1 MTTQKPEQK
10 SEKITVV
17 TTHANA
23 DFDAMASM
31 LAAQKLYPE
40 AILILPPGSR
50 RKSINNF
57 FLDSTAYLLNMQN
70 FSSIKLADI
79 GKLVLVDTRQKK
91 RIGELARALDN
102 PCIEVHIYDHH
113 PASDNDASG
122 NFEMITETGAN
133 VSQMVALLKERNI
146 TVSAE
151 EATLMILGIYED
163 TGAFTFESTTV
174 ADFEAASWLLSKRA
188 LLSVVSD
195 VIVKEMTSSQVNVLN
210 ELAQS
215 AETLNINGV
224 SVVIAEVMTEDYVNE
239 FAMLVQKM
247 SKMKNANTVFALAQ
261 MGNKIYIVAR
271 CRADEVDAGEIMA
284 EFGGGG
290 HAYAASATLKDM
302 TLVQVKAKLL
312 EVLRLKIRARRTAI
326 KLMSSP
332 AITITPDATCSEAQE
347 IINRY
352 NINALLV
359 TEVSTEGEKLLG
371 YITRQVIEKLRYHR
385 LDESKVRDY
394 MTKDVAYAT
403 PESDLEDIQAK
414 IINNNQRILPVMS
427 GTSVLGVIT
436 RTDLLHLLIS
446 KQERDNDPSLVDN
459 SNTKTRN
466 IVQNLSNRV
475 SPQIFEYLRSAGE
488 VADEIGYKAYVVGG
502 FVRDIMLNRKNED
515 IDIVIEGN
523 GITFAKEFARRYGAR
538 IHTYPHFG
546 TSVIIMPD
554 GFKLDVATARME
566 YYLSPAAMPTVESS
580 SIKMDMFRR
589 DFTINTLAIQLN
601 PNNFGTLIDFFSGQK
616 DIKDK
621 VIRVLHNLS
630 FVEDPTR
637 VFRAIRFEQ
646 RFKFTIGK
654 MTESLIENAI
664 STEFFRDLSGYRV
677 FHELQHIFEEE
688 DPPAAL
694 NRMDDFNLLSVID
707 HKVQITEKTRTFLE
721 NAKEVVT
728 WYDLLFTDTP
738 YQKWIVYML
747 VLTRDCDAPEMEGIC
762 DKFKIVPKDRNTYS
776 SVRRRANTVMRWL
789 EGKLPQPNSVIYR
802 NLDNLPPE
810 QILAIMA
817 MTAKDELKKAISLYF
832 TSLCQV
838 KTTISGNDIHKT
850 GLKPGPIYGKILNA
864 VLDAKLDDLIV
875 THEDELRFMKD
886 YITEYLHSNIDL

>member
-1 MTTQKPEQK
+1 MTIQN

-50 RKSINNF
+50 RKTINNF
-57 FLDSTAYLLNMQN
+57 FLDSTAYLLNMKN
-70 FSSIKLADI
+70 FSSIKLEDV
-79 GKLVLVDTRQKK
+79 GKLILVDTRQKK
-91 RIGELARALDN
+91 RIGELAKALDN
-102 PCIEVHIYDHH
+102 PGIEVHIYDHH
-113 PASDNDASG
+113 PAGDNDAKG
-122 NFEMITETGAN
+122 DFEMISETGAN
-133 VSQMVALLKERNI
+133 VSQMVQLLKEREI
-146 TVSAE
+146 PISAE

-174 ADFEAASWLLSKRA
+174 ADFEAAAYLLSKRA

-210 ELAQS
+210 DLAQS

-224 SVVIAEVMTEDYVNE
+224 SVVIAEVITEDYVNE

-247 SKMKNANTVFALAQ
+247 SKMKNANTVFAIAQ
-261 MGNKIYIVAR
+261 MGNKTYIVAR

-290 HAYAASATLKDM
+290 HAFAASATIKDQ
-302 TLVQVKAKLL
+302 TLVQIKAKLVS
-312 EVLRLKIRARRTAI
+312 VLHQKIRARRTAI

-332 AITITPDATCSEAQE
+332 AITITPDTTCHEAQE
-347 IINRY
+347 VINRY
-352 NINALLV
+352 NINAVLV
-359 TEVSTEGEKLLG
+359 TEITPEGEKLKG
-371 YITRQVIEKLRYHR
+371 YITRQIIEKLRYHH
-385 LDESKVRDY
+385 LDDLAVSEY
-394 MTKDVAYAT
+394 MTTDIAYAT

-414 IINNNQRILPVMS
+414 IIDNNQRILPVMS

-466 IVQNLSNRV
+466 VVQNLSNKV
-475 SPQIFEYLRSAGE
+475 SQEIFDYLKTAGE

-502 FVRDIMLNRKNED
+502 FVRDIIMNRKNED
-515 IDIVIEGN
+515 VDIVIEGN
-523 GITFAKEFARRYGAR
+523 GITFAKEFAARYGAR

-546 TSVIIMPD
+546 TSVVIMPD

-566 YYLSPAAMPTVESS
+566 YYLSPAALPTVESS
-580 SIKMDMFRR
+580 SIKMDLFRR

-601 PNNFGTLIDFFSGQK
+601 SGNFGVMIDFFSGQK

-646 RFKFTIGK
+646 RFKFSIGK
-654 MTESLIENAI
+654 MTESLIENAV
-664 STEFFRDLSGYRV
+664 TMEFFKSLSGYRV
-677 FHELQHIFEEE
+677 FHELRHIFEEE

-694 NRMDDFNLLSVID
+694 NRMADFNLLSVID
-707 HKVQITEKTRTFLE
+707 PKVQITEKTKNLLDDT
-721 NAKEVVT
+721 KEVLT
-728 WYDLLFTDTP
+728 WFDLLYTGIP
-738 YQKWIVYML
+738 YQKWIAYML
-747 VLTRDCDAPEMEGIC
+747 VLTRDCTAEEIEAIC
-762 DKFKIVPKDRNTYS
+762 DKFKIVPKDRNVFATT
-776 SVRRRANTVMRWL
+776 RRRATTVMRWL

-802 NLDNLPPE
+802 NLCNLPAE
-810 QILAIMA
+810 QILSMMA
-817 MTAKDELKKAISLYF
+817 MTNKDSLKKAISLYF
-832 TSLCQV
+832 TSLSQV
-838 KTTISGNDIHKT
+838 RTTITGKDIQKT
-850 GLKPGPIYGKILNA
+850 GLKQGPVYGQILDA
-864 VLDAKLDDLIV
+864 VLDAKLDDLII
-875 THEDELRFMKD
+875 THEDELRFMRD
-886 YITEYLHSNIDL
+886 YITEYLHNNIEI

>member
-1 MTTQKPEQK
+1 MTAPNT
-10 SEKITVV
+10 EKITVI

-40 AILILPPGSR
+40 AVLILPPGSR

-57 FLDSTAYLLNMQN
+57 FLDSTAYLLNMKN
-70 FSSIKLADI
+70 FSSIKLKDVQ
-79 GKLVLVDTRQKK
+79 KLVLVDTRQKK
-91 RIGELARALDN
+91 RIGELAKVLSN
-102 PCIEVHIYDHH
+102 PGIEVHVYDHH
-113 PASDNDASG
+113 PPSDNDVKG
-122 NFEMITETGAN
+122 DMEMLSETGAN
-133 VSQMVALLKERNI
+133 VSQMVKLLKERDI
-146 TVSAE
+146 HVSAE

-163 TGAFTFESTTV
+163 TGAFTFESTTID
-174 ADFEAASWLLSKRA
+174 DFEAAAFLLSKRA
-188 LLSVVSD
+188 ILSVVSD

-224 SVVIAEVMTEDYVNE
+224 AVVIAEVTTEDYVNE

-247 SKMKNANTVFALAQ
+247 AKMKNANTIFALAQ
-261 MGNKIYIVAR
+261 MGNKTYIVAR
-271 CRADEVDAGEIMA
+271 CRADEVDAGEIMS

-290 HAYAASATLKDM
+290 HAFAASATLKDQ
-302 TLVQVKAKLL
+302 TLVQIKAKLL
-312 EVLRLKIRARRTAI
+312 EVLRQKIRARRTAI

-332 AITITPDATCSEAQE
+332 AITITPETTCYEAQE
-347 IINRY
+347 VINRY
-352 NINALLV
+352 NINAVLV
-359 TEVSTEGEKLLG
+359 TEVSAESEKLRG
-371 YITRQVIEKLRYHR
+371 FITRQVIEKLRYHH
-385 LDESKVRDY
+385 LDDQPVSKY
-394 MTKDVAYAT
+394 MTTDIAYAT

-414 IINNNQRILPVMS
+414 IIDNNQRILPVMS
-427 GTSVLGVIT
+427 GASVLGVIT

-466 IVQNLSNRV
+466 MVSNLNAKV
-475 SPQIFEYLRSAGE
+475 SPEIFDYLKTAGE

-502 FVRDIMLNRKNED
+502 FVRDILLNRQNED
-515 IDIVIEGN
+515 VDIVIEGN
-523 GITFAKEFARRYGAR
+523 GITFAKELANRYGAR
-538 IHTYPHFG
+538 LHTYPHFG
-546 TSVIIMPD
+546 TGVVIMPN

-601 PNNFGTLIDFFSGQK
+601 SSSFGILIDFFSGQK

-646 RFKFTIGK
+646 RFKFSIGK

-664 STEFFRDLSGYRV
+664 NMEFFKNLSGYRV
-677 FHELQHIFEEE
+677 FHELKHIFDEE
-688 DPPAAL
+688 DPAAAL
-694 NRMDDFNLLSVID
+694 IRMDDFNLLDVID
-707 HKVQITEKTRTFLE
+707 PKVQMTEKTRGLLE
-721 NAKEVVT
+721 DTKEVLT
-728 WYDLLFTDTP
+728 WYDLLYTGTP
-738 YQKWIVYML
+738 YNKWIVYML
-747 VLTRDCDAPEMEGIC
+747 VLTRDCDIESIEAVC
-762 DKFKIVPKDRNTYS
+762 DKFKIVPKDRN
-776 SVRRRANTVMRWL
+776 VFAVARRRATTVMRWL

-802 NLDNLPPE
+802 NFINLPTE
-810 QILAIMA
+810 QILSMMA
-817 MTAKDELKKAISLYF
+817 MTKHDGLKKAISLYF
-832 TSLCQV
+832 TSLTQV
-838 KTTISGNDIHKT
+838 KLTISGKDIHKT
-850 GLKPGPIYGKILNA
+850 GLKQGPVYGEILNA
-864 VLDAKLDDLIV
+864 VLDAKLDELVIS
-875 THEDELRFMKD
+875 HEDELRLMKD
-886 YITEYLHSNIDL
+886 YITEYLHNNIEI

>member
-1 MTTQKPEQK
+1 MTTQNA
-10 SEKITVV
+10 EKITVV

-40 AILILPPGSR
+40 AVLILPPGSR
-50 RKSINNF
+50 RKTINNF
-57 FLDSTAYLLNMQN
+57 FLDSTAYLLNMKN
-70 FSSIKLADI
+70 FSNIRLEDVGRLI
-79 GKLVLVDTRQKK
+79 LVDTRQKK

-102 PCIEVHIYDHH
+102 PGVEVIIYDHH
-113 PASDNDASG
+113 PASDNDVKG
-122 NFEMITETGAN
+122 DFEMLSETGAN
-133 VSQMVALLKERNI
+133 VSQMVKLLKEREI
-146 TVSAE
+146 PVSAE

-174 ADFEAASWLLSKRA
+174 GDFEAAAWLLSKRA

-224 SVVIAEVMTEDYVNE
+224 SVVIAEVVTEDYVNE

-247 SKMKNANTVFALAQ
+247 SKMKNANTVFAIAQ
-261 MGNKIYIVAR
+261 MGNKTYIVAR

-290 HAYAASATLKDM
+290 HAFAASATIKDQ
-302 TLVQVKAKLL
+302 TLVQIKDKLIS
-312 EVLRLKIRARRTAI
+312 VLQHKIRARRTAI

-332 AITITPDATCSEAQE
+332 AITVTPQTTCHETQE
-347 IINRY
+347 VINRY
-352 NINALLV
+352 NINAVLV
-359 TEVSTEGEKLLG
+359 TEITPEGEKLRG
-371 YITRQVIEKLRYHR
+371 YITRQIIEKLRYHH
-385 LDESKVRDY
+385 LDDLPVSEY
-394 MTKDVAYAT
+394 MTTDIAYAT

-414 IINNNQRILPVMS
+414 IIDNNQRILPVMS

-446 KQERDNDPSLVDN
+446 NKERDNDPSLVDN
-459 SNTKTRN
+459 SGTKTRN
-466 IVQNLSNRV
+466 VVQNLSNKV
-475 SPQIFEYLRSAGE
+475 SPEIFDYLKTAGE

-502 FVRDIMLNRKNED
+502 FVRDIIMNRKNED

-523 GITFAKEFARRYGAR
+523 GITFAKEFAARYDAR

-546 TSVIIMPD
+546 TSVVIMPD

-566 YYLSPAAMPTVESS
+566 YYLSPAALPTVESS
-580 SIKMDMFRR
+580 SIKMDLFRR
-589 DFTINTLAIQLN
+589 DFTVNTLAIQLN
-601 PNNFGTLIDFFSGQK
+601 GGNFGVMIDFFSGQK

-654 MTESLIENAI
+654 MTESLIENAV
-664 STEFFRDLSGYRV
+664 TMEFFKSLSGYRV
-677 FHELQHIFEEE
+677 FHELRHIFEEE

-694 NRMDDFNLLSVID
+694 NRMNDFNLLSVID
-707 HKVQITEKTRTFLE
+707 PKVQITEKTKKFLDD
-721 NAKEVVT
+721 AKEVLT
-728 WYDLLFTDTP
+728 WFDLLYTGIA

-747 VLTRDCDAPEMEGIC
+747 VLTRDCDAGEIEAIC
-762 DKFKIVPKDRNTYS
+762 DKFKIVPKDRQVFALS
-776 SVRRRANTVMRWL
+776 RRRATTIMRWL

-802 NLDNLPPE
+802 NLYSLPAE
-810 QILAIMA
+810 QVLSMMA
-817 MTAKDELKKAISLYF
+817 MTNKDPLKKAISLYF
-832 TSLCQV
+832 TSLSQV
-838 KTTISGNDIHKT
+838 KTTITGKDIQKT
-850 GLKPGPIYGKILNA
+850 GLKQGPVYGRILNA

-875 THEDELRFMKD
+875 THEEELRFMRD
-886 YITEYLHSNIDL
+886 YITEYLHNNIEI